1 VTDLIKIKNK
11 HMKTKIIVSENKNCI
26 KVSLVLLLLLFM
38 NNAKAQLSFTSGQS
52 LGSFNNITVGDVNGD
67 GYPDIVALYYKAA
80 NKIWL
85 NDGNGKF
92 TSSDSLGTG
101 GNAVDLAD
109 LDGDG
114 DLDAFI
120 VDGGYMNV
128 GKPATVW
135 MNDGKGNFTNSGQQ
149 LGSKYST
156 DVALADLDGDG
167 DIDAFV
173 CNHAFENL
181 TNGGNQVW
189 LNDGKGV
196 FTNSVQLP
204 GNAFDVSVHLGDIDN
219 DNDIDALVTSNSNW
233 TGATN
238 ENKIYI
244 NDGKAH
250 FTKKVLSN
258 PYSNDLA
265 LADIDKDGDLDI
277 VIVYENYVNN
287 SNIGAKLFI
296 NDGIGNFTAGTQSFD
311 DIHIHGIELGD
322 LNNDGNIDAMFAYG
336 KYFTDTPNKTW
347 LGDGKVGF
355 TKTDLS
361 FGADDGIF
369 VKLADFN
376 NDKLIDAIVGN
387 KIWFNT
393 TDTTKTTVIVSKL
406 KNKKIEIY
414 PNPTNGLLK
423 ISLITNAGLQTFV
436 EIYNLLGIQV
446 FSKTFQYTTSAAID
460 LTYFSEGM
468 YIVKIIA
475 GRVHYEDMVIKK

>member
-1 VTDLIKIKNK
+1 
-11 HMKTKIIVSENKNCI
+11 MKTKIIVSENKNCI

-38 NNAKAQLSFTSGQS
+38 NNAKSQLTFASGQS
-52 LGSFNNITVGDVNGD
+52 LGSFNDIAAGDLDGD
-67 GYPDIVALYYKAA
+67 NDIDIVAIYYKAA

-85 NDGNGKF
+85 HDGNGNF
-92 TSSDSLGTG
+92 ISNEGIGTG
-101 GNAVDLAD
+101 GNAVSLAD
-109 LDGDG
+109 LNSDG

-135 MNDGKGNFTNSGQQ
+135 MNDGKGNFINSGQQ

-156 DVALADLDGDG
+156 DVALADLDGDE

-244 NDGKAH
+244 NDGTAH

-277 VIVYENYVNN
+277 VIVYLNYVNN
-287 SNIGAKLFI
+287 SNIGTKIYF
-296 NDGIGNFTAGTQSFD
+296 NDGIGNFSLSTQSFD
-311 DIHIHGIELGD
+311 AVHYNGVELGD
-322 LNNDGNIDAMFAYG
+322 LNNDGNLDAMLANG
-336 KYFTDTPNKTW
+336 KYYADTPNKTW
-347 LGDGKVGF
+347 LGDGKGGF

-361 FGADDGIF
+361 FGTDDGIF
-369 VKLADFN
+369 VKLANFN
-376 NDKLIDAIVGN
+376 NDKLIDAVVGN

-393 TDTTKTTVIVSKL
+393 TDTTKTTIEERKL
-406 KNKKIEIY
+406 KNKEIKIY

-423 ISLITNAGLQTFV
+423 ISSVANLGPQTFV
-436 EIYNLLGIQV
+436 EIYNTEGKQI
-446 FSKTFQYTTSAAID
+446 FSKSIKNTTDVTID
-460 LTYFSEGM
+460 LTGYSKGIYLLKTVINNNFNCQ
-468 YIVKIIA
+468 KI
-475 GRVHYEDMVIKK
+475 YLE